1 MGKRPI
7 ILATVL
13 GIAFALAT
21 LGVLILSMTRQ
32 TGFNCQVCMQ
42 YMGRTECREAL
53 GATEE
58 EAMRT
63 AKDNAC
69 ALLAAGMTQVV
80 QCTTRTEPLSV
91 SCE

>member
-21 LGVLILSMTRQ
+21 LGVLVMQMSR
-32 TGFNCQVCMQ
+32 VCMQ
-42 YMGRTECREAL
+42 YQGRVECREAL

-58 EAMRT
+58 EALRT

-69 ALLAAGMTQVV
+69 SLITAGMTQVV
-80 QCTTRTEPLSV
+80 ECTTRTQPMSM

>member
-21 LGVLILSMTRQ
+21 LGVLVMQMSRQ
-32 TGFNCQVCMQ
+32 AGFSCRVCMQ
-42 YMGRTECREAL
+42 YQGRVECREAL

-58 EAMRT
+58 EALRT

-69 ALLAAGMTQVV
+69 SLITAGMTQVV
-80 QCTTRTEPLSV
+80 ECTTRTQPMSM

>member
-21 LGVLILSMTRQ
+21 LGVLILQMTRQ
-32 TGFNCQVCMQ
+32 AGFNCRVCMQ
-42 YMGRTECREAL
+42 FQGRVECREAL
-53 GATEE
+53 GPSEE
-58 EAMRT
+58 EALRT

-69 ALLAAGMTQVV
+69 AFLAAGMTQVV
-80 QCTTRTEPLSV
+80 QCTTRTEPMST